1 MSLVHRLSL
10 VTIDCVWQAESILVG
25 LLAERANF
33 PIDENGTFAYR
44 GRNRFSM
51 WRFRMTPQYNPI
63 KEIER
68 FFGRMSQ
75 QLEAVSEEMD
85 SGEQADTW
93 TGLFEPMAIDVVEHD
108 EQFVVTADLP
118 GFETDDLDIRVTNN
132 RLHIEADRE
141 ELTEEETGRRLRH
154 ERRYSSLER
163 SVRLPE
169 DVDAEGVEAT
179 MENGVLHVTLPK
191 QHVEEAHHIEI
202 TGE

>member
-1 MSLVHRLSL
+1 
-10 VTIDCVWQAESILVG
+10 
-25 LLAERANF
+25 
-33 PIDENGTFAYR
+33 
-44 GRNRFSM
+44 
-51 WRFRMTPQYNPI
+51 MTPQYNPI
-63 KEIER
+63 QEIER

-75 QLEAVSEEMD
+75 QFESVSEGMD
-85 SGEQADTW
+85 PGEQVDTW

-141 ELTEEETGRRLRH
+141 ELTEEETGRHLRH

-179 MENGVLHVTLPK
+179 MKNGVLHVTLPK
-191 QHVEEAHHIEI
+191 QHAEEAHHIEI
-202 TGE
+202 TGK